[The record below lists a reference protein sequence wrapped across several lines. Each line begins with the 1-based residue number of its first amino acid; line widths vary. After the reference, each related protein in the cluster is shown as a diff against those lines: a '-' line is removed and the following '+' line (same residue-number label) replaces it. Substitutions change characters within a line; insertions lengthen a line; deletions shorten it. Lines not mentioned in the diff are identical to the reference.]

1 MPKAESGGLFNPAPV
16 KTDGEKKPDE
26 KSQISV
32 PKLDGFGQKSL
43 FGAGAQVANKE
54 AAKLPA
60 TGE

>member
-1 MPKAESGGLFNPAPV
+1 MPKAGSGGLFNPAPV

-43 FGAGAQVANKE
+43 FGAGA
-54 AAKLPA
+54 
-60 TGE
+60 